1 MQLDSKNEKESERG
15 NRDRGKRVGGRGET
29 LRPSPRSVE
38 GKPSLATTN
47 SEHS

>member
-29 LRPSPRSVE
+29 LRPSPRVCGSQAFS
-38 GKPSLATTN
+38 GY
-47 SEHS
+47 H